1 MYVGVVD
8 YTAGMEISIIIE
20 AYVDTLCLV
29 QASMIPVVIC
39 VCVSTLVITI
49 YWQRCYVIAAFVVVD
64 ILPELGQSFNF
75 IGRLRAGNIFD
86 F

>member
-1 MYVGVVD
+1 MYVRVVD
-8 YTAGMEISIIIE
+8 YTAGREITIIIE

-29 QASMIPVVIC
+29 QASMSPMVMC

-49 YWQRCYVIAAFVVVD
+49 YWQRCYIIAAFVVLD

-75 IGRLRAGNIFD
+75 IGRIRAGNISD